1 MKLVFMGSPEF
12 SVPCL
17 ESLHRDGHELA
28 LVVSQ
33 PDRRAGRG
41 RRLTPTAVKAA
52 ATALGIP
59 VLTQDRGRAE
69 RERITA
75 AVAELAPDAVVVVAF
90 GHILRRRLLAL
101 PRLGCLNVHFSLLPR
116 WRGVSPVQHAI
127 MHGDLWTGVSLMRMD
142 EGVDTG
148 PVIAVEATPIGP
160 RETGGELLERLGQTG
175 AELLGRALPELDAG
189 RLEPVPQQDLGA
201 VYAPKLGKSLSP
213 VRWDRDAITVHNQIR
228 ALDPFPGTT
237 SFLDE
242 QLLKIGR
249 AEPLALHVAH
259 AVPGTVL
266 AVSDGGLEVACGAG
280 IVRLLELQAP
290 GRRMLPVAEFLRGCP
305 VSVGQVF
312 AS

>member
-1 MKLVFMGSPEF
+1 MKIVFMGSPEF

-17 ESLHRDGHELA
+17 EALHGQGHEVA

-41 RRLTPTAVKAA
+41 RKVAPTAVKAA
-52 ATALGIP
+52 AVAHGMP

-69 RERITA
+69 RDRVTA
-75 AVAELAPDAVVVVAF
+75 AVAEAAPDAVVVVAF
-90 GHILRRRLLAL
+90 GHILREPLLSL

-127 MHGDLWTGVSLMRMD
+127 MHGDQWTGVTIMRMD
-142 EGVDTG
+142 AGIDTG
-148 PVIAVEATPIGP
+148 PVIAVDPTPIEA
-160 RETGGELLERLGQTG
+160 RESGGDLLERLGHQG
-175 AELLGRALPELDAG
+175 AELLCRTLPDLDAG
-189 RLEPVPQQDLGA
+189 RLESTVQEDTGA

-228 ALDPFPGTT
+228 GLDPFPGTT
-237 SFLDE
+237 SFLGE
-242 QLLKIGR
+242 KLLKIGR
-249 AEPLALHVAH
+249 AEPVALHVPH
-259 AVPGTVL
+259 AAPGTVL
-266 AVSDGGLEVACGAG
+266 AVTELGLEVACGEG

-290 GRRMLPVAEFLRGCP
+290 GRRMLPVADFLRGFP
-305 VSVGQVF
+305 VASGEIF